1 VFAWYPTRKKTSAWP
16 FCPYAQG
23 GFSVFVFSFGSW
35 AFKTL
40 ERRIPMS
47 RFTLR
52 HMVRSAVIAALYA
65 AITMALAPISYG
77 QIQFRVSEAMTL
89 LAFIDPWYIP
99 GLFLGCVL
107 ANLSSPLGWIDVV
120 VGSGA
125 TLVAL
130 GGIALVRRAL
140 GPSVKALMLASL
152 MPVVAN
158 GLLVGWE
165 LNYLFQIPY
174 LMAAAYVAAGE
185 LVVVTAFGTV
195 LFRQILRNEALVKL
209 LKF

>member
-1 VFAWYPTRKKTSAWP
+1 
-16 FCPYAQG
+16 
-23 GFSVFVFSFGSW
+23 
-35 AFKTL
+35 
-40 ERRIPMS
+40 MS

-52 HMVRSAVIAALYA
+52 HMLRSAVIAALYA

-130 GGIALVRRAL
+130 GGIALVRKAL

-174 LMAAAYVAAGE
+174 LLAAAYVAAGE